1 MDRCPHRRARC
12 KGGGVTWPN
21 ENPLTPD
28 SLAADG
34 IQGAGAKASGPSDAN
49 ATGTRRGGQTAG
61 VQGVTRARV
70 AVQGAAALLG
80 AYARQTDFPPAGI
93 VEAADLLDVALSAL
107 DGAP

>member
-1 MDRCPHRRARC
+1 M
-12 KGGGVTWPN
+12 TWPN

-34 IQGAGAKASGPSDAN
+34 MQGAGAKAGSLSDAN
-49 ATGTRRGGQTAG
+49 ATGTRRGGQSTGIRGGAL
-61 VQGVTRARV
+61 ARV

-80 AYARQTDFPPAGI
+80 AYARTTDFPPAGI

>member
-1 MDRCPHRRARC
+1 M
-12 KGGGVTWPN
+12 TWPN

-49 ATGTRRGGQTAG
+49 ATGTRRGGQSTGIRG
-61 VQGVTRARV
+61 VALARI

-80 AYARQTDFPPAGI
+80 AYARTTDFPPAGI
-93 VEAADLLDVALSAL
+93 VEAADLLDVALCAL

>member
-1 MDRCPHRRARC
+1 M
-12 KGGGVTWPN
+12 TWPN

-34 IQGAGAKASGPSDAN
+34 MQGAGAKAASLSDAN
-49 ATGTRRGGQTAG
+49 ATGTRRGRQSVG
-61 VQGVTRARV
+61 VRGVTLARV
-70 AVQGAAALLG
+70 AVQGAAALLS
-80 AYARQTDFPPAGI
+80 AFARETDFPPAGV